1 MVTMPETAPAQKLDA
16 ETEAA
21 LTLFNEY
28 VIADREATR
37 RKREVSKA
45 EKAKDQAA
53 AEVRKIEKDGG
64 SAEAK
69 AAAETAYREAVA
81 ALKDVREGKKPAAKS
96 DKPAPAEAPV
106 EAVAA
111 EPEPAP
117 AEAATAEAAAPADAA
132 EAEAAPAETD
142 AAEPEPAPAD

>member
-1 MVTMPETAPAQKLDA
+1 MVSMPETAPAQKLDN

-53 AEVRKIEKDGG
+53 AAVRKIEQDGG
-64 SAEAK
+64 SADAK
-69 AAAETAYREAVA
+69 AAAEAAYRDAVA
-81 ALKDVREGKKPAAKS
+81 ALKDVREGKKPEPKADAKVEE
-96 DKPAPAEAPV
+96 AEEPKADAKV
-106 EAVAA
+106 EEA
-111 EPEPAP
+111 EEPKADEAKAEPAP
-117 AEAATAEAAAPADAA
+117 AE
-132 EAEAAPAETD
+132 
-142 AAEPEPAPAD
+142 